1 MQCPGQ
7 EDEMKQKLAFRSIIA
22 TVDQGILSLVNF
34 VVALILMRHVE
45 KLEFGTY
52 SIAFAVVLFLV
63 SIQNAI
69 VNTQLIVLLP
79 GKIDS
84 EKAKY
89 AGGLWLGQF
98 CLLLPLSC
106 LVVLLTYLLP
116 VFTSGPSMGLVR
128 GIALAGAGVLIKE
141 FVRAYYFAIESPKR
155 VLTLDILFVSLYAGS
170 VIIFIYF
177 FNYGVFTVF
186 LLMGISSLLAALC
199 FNLRHWWIW
208 HPGYLFG
215 SFRENWSHGKWALLG
230 ASVTH
235 LQNYCYV
242 YLLGLLL
249 GTVAVAEVTASRL
262 LLMPLIMFQTGWY
275 KIAVPYG
282 ARLHADGQLAYF
294 IRKMILTT
302 LVLVAGTG
310 LYAFIIDSGSGL
322 IETYLLTEKYRSSF
336 DYVFYWG
343 AIFMAKTIS
352 LNANSALQV
361 MKEFKVISILCT
373 ICMIISISGSYLLIL
388 SYGIKGGLL
397 AMLGAELLLAILLWM
412 VLLTKV
418 RKVSGWQSCFSFSR
432 EIRSPSYLKN

>member
-1 MQCPGQ
+1 MR
-7 EDEMKQKLAFRSIIA
+7 KKLAMRSIIA
-22 TVDQGILSLVNF
+22 TIDQGLLSLVNF
-34 VVALILMRHVE
+34 VVAIILMRHVA

-79 GKIDS
+79 GKTEA
-84 EKAKY
+84 EKSKY
-89 AGGLWLGQF
+89 SGGLWRGQICF
-98 CLLLPLSC
+98 LFPLSC
-106 LVVLLTYLLP
+106 LVILLTYLLP
-116 VFTSGPSMGLVR
+116 ASTPGPTMGLVR
-128 GIALAGAGVLIKE
+128 GIALAAAGVLIKE
-141 FVRAYYFAIESPKR
+141 FVRAYYFAIENPGK
-155 VLTLDILFVSLYAGS
+155 VLTLDILFASLYAVS
-170 VIIFIYF
+170 VFIFIYI
-177 FNYGVFTVF
+177 FNYGVFAVF
-186 LLMGISSLLAALC
+186 LLMGLSSLLAAFC

-215 SFRENWSHGKWALLG
+215 SFRENWRHGKWALLG
-230 ASVTH
+230 ATVTH

-242 YLLGLLL
+242 YLLGFLL

-282 ARLHADGQLAYF
+282 ARLHAEGQLTYF

-302 LVLVAGTG
+302 LVLVVGTG
-310 LYAFIIDSGSGL
+310 LYVLIIDSGSGL

-343 AIFMAKTIS
+343 AIFMAKTLS

-361 MKEFKVISILCT
+361 LKEFRVISILCT
-373 ICMIISISGSYLLIL
+373 LSMIISTTGSYLLIL

-397 AMLGAELLLAILLWM
+397 AILGGELLLAVLLWI
-412 VLLTKV
+412 VLFTKV
-418 RKVSGWQSCFSFSR
+418 RKVPGGQKCFWFSG
-432 EIRSPSYLKN
+432 EISGPSYLKN

>member
-1 MQCPGQ
+1 M
-7 EDEMKQKLAFRSIIA
+7 MKKRLAIQSIIA
-22 TVDQGILSLVNF
+22 TIDQGLLSLVNF
-34 VVALILMRHVE
+34 AVAIILMRHVA

-52 SIAFAVVLFLV
+52 SIAFAAVLFLV

-79 GKIDS
+79 SKTES
-84 EKAKY
+84 EKSKY
-89 AGGLWLGQF
+89 SGGLWLGQITF
-98 CLLLPLSC
+98 LVPLSC
-106 LVVLLTYLLP
+106 LVILLTYLLP
-116 VFTSGPSMGLVR
+116 ASTAGLTMGLVR
-128 GIALAGAGVLIKE
+128 GIALAAAGVLIKE
-141 FVRAYYFAIESPKR
+141 FVRSYYFAIENPRK
-155 VLTLDILFVSLYAGS
+155 VLTLDILFASLYAVS
-170 VIIFIYF
+170 VFIFVYI
-177 FNYGVFTVF
+177 FNYGVFAVF
-186 LLMGISSLLAALC
+186 LLMGLSSLVAALC

-215 SFRENWSHGKWALLG
+215 SFRENWRHGKWALLG
-230 ASVTH
+230 ATVTH

-242 YLLGLLL
+242 YLFGFLL

-282 ARLHADGQLAYF
+282 ARLHAEGQLAYF

-310 LYAFIIDSGSGL
+310 LYVLLIDSGSGL

-343 AIFMAKTIS
+343 VIFMAKTIS

-361 MKEFKVISILCT
+361 MKEFRVISILCT
-373 ICMIISISGSYLLIL
+373 FSMIVSISASYILIL

-397 AMLGAELLLAILLWM
+397 AMLGGEMLLALLLWV
-412 VLLTKV
+412 VLFTKG
-418 RKVSGWQSCFSFSR
+418 RKVTGGHKSFWFSG
-432 EIRSPSYLKN
+432 EISGPSYLKN